1 MDVLRPEAEVGACH
15 RGRLT
20 ITADAVGFLRV
31 SCPATVN
38 LRWLLAAIDELH
50 QLTVRRR
57 GARVLADLSAVI
69 APPGMTEQLLVGE
82 HAARRLGHLAKVA
95 SLVAS
100 GTRSGLSEGVAR
112 KLRLNL
118 QVFTVEVEAI
128 RWLRDE

>member
-1 MDVLRPEAEVGACH
+1 MDVWRPDTEVGPSH

-20 ITADAVGFLRV
+20 ITADAAGFLRV
-31 SCPATVN
+31 SCPATAD

-50 QLTVRRR
+50 HMTVRRPGIR
-57 GARVLADLSAVI
+57 LLADLSAVI

-82 HAARRLGHLAKVA
+82 HAARRLGHLTKVA

-112 KLRLNL
+112 KLRLSL
-118 QVFTVEVEAI
+118 RVFTIEAEAI